1 MYQYYQIS
9 VDNKKSNKS
18 FRDKSKSENHENKT
32 PNSATVIEPND
43 KFQDELFEGQ
53 DVSWSDLYLTPALNI
68 ANELKKEVESR
79 HLLLLDLLTLTGI

>member
-18 FRDKSKSENHENKT
+18 FRDEGKSENNENKT

-43 KFQDELFEGQ
+43 KFQDELLEGQ
-53 DVSWSDLYLTPALNI
+53 DVSWSDLYLTPSLSI
-68 ANELKKEVESR
+68 ANELKKEVEYR
-79 HLLLLDLLTLTGI
+79 HLLLVDLLTLTGI